1 MAGIE
6 RDWVFL
12 SRIREDLQH
21 GVTCK
26 VDLGD
31 EVDED
36 IPEEVTLGISGF
48 ETKDEG
54 LYQQKC
60 NMHDKEWPSQL
71 WLKVGIQDARGQEG
85 GGGTTGA
92 LSASLLLEPVA
103 FRTALRL
110 LMALIQHSEQKHTVN
125 SILISPLFCLCSSQ
139 VAGHNR
145 QNPEYGDRKL
155 TKKMTRNIF
164 TKDNLRGK

>member
-1 MAGIE
+1 M
-6 RDWVFL
+6 
-12 SRIREDLQH
+12 
-21 GVTCK
+21 TCK

-36 IPEEVTLGISGF
+36 IPEEVALGISDF

-71 WLKVGIQDARGQEG
+71 LLKVGIRDARGQEG
-85 GGGTTGA
+85 GGGTIGA

-110 LMALIQHSEQKHTVN
+110 LVALIQHSEQKHTVN
-125 SILISPLFCLCSSQ
+125 SILIRPSLLLM
-139 VAGHNR
+139 R
-145 QNPEYGDRKL
+145 
-155 TKKMTRNIF
+155 F
-164 TKDNLRGK
+164 TSCWAQ

>member
-1 MAGIE
+1 M
-6 RDWVFL
+6 
-12 SRIREDLQH
+12 
-21 GVTCK
+21 TCK

-36 IPEEVTLGISGF
+36 IPEEVALGISDF

-71 WLKVGIQDARGQEG
+71 LLKVGIRDARGQEG
-85 GGGTTGA
+85 GGGAIGA

-110 LMALIQHSEQKHTVN
+110 LVALIQHSEQKHTVN
-125 SILISPLFCLCSSQ
+125 SILIRPSLLLM
-139 VAGHNR
+139 R
-145 QNPEYGDRKL
+145 
-155 TKKMTRNIF
+155 F
-164 TKDNLRGK
+164 TSCWAQ